1 MFLYFIF
8 INYGIIYNI
17 IYGKCYINLY
27 RIIFTMFN
35 IDNTMV
41 KSKRQ
46 KQEDLAIKLL
56 NTFPNCIVEDSGIID
71 IEETV
76 DELSNVIMSKFDEK
90 KQKHYFGEVF
100 SSPEECYRWLLYEL
114 PDLQEICYEII
125 SG

>member
-1 MFLYFIF
+1 
-8 INYGIIYNI
+8 
-17 IYGKCYINLY
+17 
-27 RIIFTMFN
+27 MFN

>member
-1 MFLYFIF
+1 
-8 INYGIIYNI
+8 
-17 IYGKCYINLY
+17 
-27 RIIFTMFN
+27 
-35 IDNTMV
+35 MV

-56 NTFPNCIVEDSGIID
+56 NTFPNCIVEDSGIIN

-100 SSPEECYRWLLYEL
+100 ASPEACYRWLLYEL
-114 PDLQEICYEII
+114 PDLQEVCYEIV
-125 SG
+125 SKQ

>member
-1 MFLYFIF
+1 ML
-8 INYGIIYNI
+8 
-17 IYGKCYINLY
+17 INLY

-46 KQEDLAIKLL
+46 KQEDLATKLL
-56 NTFPNCIVEDSGIID
+56 NTFPNCIVEDYGVID
-71 IEETV
+71 IEETA
-76 DELSNVIMSKFDEK
+76 DALSNVIMSKFDEK